1 MDGPFNPRQPP
12 LLPALYPILPT
23 PNHPL
28 LMKKLFSPRLLL
40 LAALAGAAPT
50 VLLAQKAIPAA
61 LPQAPSTGGLM
72 PLSLPQAVS
81 YAIQNK
87 STLLATRLGEQTA
100 RARVGEITSA
110 GLPQVNVGANVA
122 DNFKLQKSLVDFGR
136 FGGAP
141 LQGTTLTQSDIAKA
155 QAGNAVT
162 LSPAYGEAPKTG
174 PTPFAFGLQY
184 AGSASASV
192 SQLLFDGSYLIG
204 LKAAKVYEQLAKKQ
218 TQQAE
223 IDVVEQ
229 VSKAYYS
236 TLVARSRLNLLARN
250 VQRLDTV
257 LYQTQKIYKAGFAEK
272 LDVDRLRVQRNNLVV
287 EQQKAQRLT
296 ELSLALLKFQMGLP
310 QQQPVQLTDSLSAAV
325 VDAGALR
332 QRLGVASLT
341 TGGGPA
347 GTNALPGQPAIMPGQ
362 ENTAEQ
368 SRLDQQTALS
378 GARPSQAAAL
388 NYNNRIEF
396 SVLETQ
402 QALAGLDLSNR
413 RAGAYPRL
421 LLSGAYG
428 FTGSDPT
435 LGGLFGFR
443 GPNSRNSA
451 GFINQNW
458 FGFGNVGLSLQVP
471 VFDGFRRKYQVQQ
484 GRIAQQTIERGFETL
499 RQSIDLQDAQSR
511 ATLVNALD
519 VLDNQKANLDLA
531 ADVSRV
537 TRIKFN
543 AGVGSN
549 LEVITAETD
558 LRGAQTNYYGA
569 VYDVLVAKVDRDK
582 ATGELLK
589 K

>member
-1 MDGPFNPRQPP
+1 
-12 LLPALYPILPT
+12 
-23 PNHPL
+23 
-28 LMKKLFSPRLLL
+28 MKKLFSPKLLL
-40 LAALAGAAPT
+40 LAALATAAPT
-50 VLLAQKAIPAA
+50 APRAQTAPVA
-61 LPQAPSTGGLM
+61 LPQALPTGGVM
-72 PLSLPQAVS
+72 ALSLPQAVS

-110 GLPQVNVGANVA
+110 GLPQVNVSANVA

-141 LQGTTLTQSDIAKA
+141 LEGTKLTQADIAAA
-155 QAGNAVT
+155 QAGNSVT

-236 TLVARSRLNLLARN
+236 TLVARSRLALLARN

-257 LYQTQKIYKAGFAEK
+257 LYQTRKIFKAGFAEK
-272 LDVDRLRVQRNNLVV
+272 LDVDRLQVQRTNLVV

-310 QQQPVQLTDSLSAAV
+310 QQQAVQLTDSLGAAV
-325 VDAGALR
+325 IDAGALR
-332 QRLGVASLT
+332 QRLGTASIT
-341 TGGGPA
+341 AGGGAA
-347 GTNALPGQPAIMPGQ
+347 GASALPGQPAATPGQ

-368 SRLDQQTALS
+368 NRLDQQTALG
-378 GARPSQAAAL
+378 GARPSQAAAAL

-402 QALAGLDLSNR
+402 QALAGLDLNNR

-421 LLSGAYG
+421 LLTGAYG

-443 GPNSRNSA
+443 GPDSRNNA
-451 GFINQNW
+451 GFLNQNW

-484 GRIAQQTIERGFETL
+484 GRIAQETIERGFETL

-519 VLDNQKANLDLA
+519 VLDNQRANLDLA
-531 ADVSRV
+531 ADVARV

-558 LRGAQTNYYGA
+558 LRSAQTNYYGA

-582 ATGELLK
+582 ATGELFNQAK